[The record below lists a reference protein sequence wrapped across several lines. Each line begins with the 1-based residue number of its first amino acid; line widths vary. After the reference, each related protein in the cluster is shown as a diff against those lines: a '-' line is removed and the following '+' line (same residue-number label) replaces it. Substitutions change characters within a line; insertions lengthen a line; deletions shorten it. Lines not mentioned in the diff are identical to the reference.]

1 MRKFFWSRETET
13 EAALMARLGGSASL
27 SERMA
32 AGPLPLAE
40 ALRYAIAT
48 AEALREVHARGRV
61 YSLLQP
67 AGVSIRNNQLQLVP
81 VVISAITPYTSPEQ
95 LMGRDLDLR
104 SDIFSLGAIL
114 YEMLS
119 GRKAF
124 PAPSRPALRFA
135 ILDAEPEPLKNVPP
149 AIAQL
154 VMRCLEKKPERRV
167 QRMEILLAQLKL
179 HEIVAASNQ
188 GASVG

>member
-13 EAALMARLGGSASL
+13 EATVMARLGGSASL

-179 HEIVAASNQ
+179 HEIITASHQ
-188 GASVG
+188 GTAG